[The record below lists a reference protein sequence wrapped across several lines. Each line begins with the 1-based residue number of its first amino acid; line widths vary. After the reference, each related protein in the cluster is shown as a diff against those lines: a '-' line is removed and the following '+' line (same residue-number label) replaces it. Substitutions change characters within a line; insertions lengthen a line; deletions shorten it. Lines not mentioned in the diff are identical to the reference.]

1 MLAHVKV
8 LADKTKKK
16 IYLIYMMCLIEFLL
30 QKVERLPN
38 SIKIVKYFKFS
49 PNMVTLDTPNYSFDS
64 FIYLLQHIRDLE
76 PVNAYLLREGKYHY
90 TADFRFSDIDA

>member
-8 LADKTKKK
+8 LTDKTKKK

-38 SIKIVKYFKFS
+38 SIKIVKYFKF
-49 PNMVTLDTPNYSFDS
+49 
-64 FIYLLQHIRDLE
+64 
-76 PVNAYLLREGKYHY
+76 
-90 TADFRFSDIDA
+90 